1 EALRGSEE
9 RYRRLFEGNPVP
21 MLLWDLETL
30 GFLAV
35 NEAAVRQYG
44 YPREELLALSL
55 PDLAVPGDPDLP
67 AYLATRFEKRPDI
80 VHIGDRCQR
89 RRDDSIVDIDLTVL
103 HMVFDGRPA
112 QLMLARDITA
122 EKRAAAERER
132 LLESLR
138 RSETMSAMGALVA
151 GVAHEVRNPLFGIT
165 ASLDALEDEIGSR
178 PEYARYAPLLRAQ
191 VARLTQ
197 LMSDLL
203 DYGEPPVP
211 QIAPAPPAQLT
222 RPELRACRPLAR
234 EQGVA
239 PTEAAAPRP

>member
-1 EALRGSEE
+1 
-9 RYRRLFEGNPVP
+9 V
-21 MLLWDLETL
+21 
-30 GFLAV
+30 
-35 NEAAVRQYG
+35 
-44 YPREELLALSL
+44 
-55 PDLAVPGDPDLP
+55 
-67 AYLATRFEKRPDI
+67 
-80 VHIGDRCQR
+80 CQR
-89 RRDDSIVDIDLTVL
+89 RSYVSIVDIDLTVL

-112 QLMLARDITA
+112 QLMLAGDITA

-203 DYGEPPVP
+203 DYGKPPVP
-211 QIAPAPPAQLT
+211 KIAPAPPAQLT
-222 RPELRACRPLAR
+222 RRALRACRRLAR
-234 EQGVA
+234 DQGLPPA
-239 PTEAAAPRP
+239 HALA